1 MFPITTDPA
10 VWFGSGWIWS
20 GLVSCAVFGTAPPCG
35 GQEKNGAAWPRLKK
49 KLVVLMPRGWGASAA
64 VWLDWTASLA
74 APESCACV
82 QAARVVRAAAARAA
96 AASVL
101 VPGNLMIWPFR

>member
-20 GLVSCAVFGTAPPCG
+20 GLVSCAVFGTAPPCD

-49 KLVVLMPRGWGASAA
+49 KLVVLMPR
-64 VWLDWTASLA
+64 VWAASLA

-101 VPGNLMIWPFR
+101 VPGNFMIWPFR